1 MVVDIIVDIVIL
13 IMLIIGF
20 IWGWVSGFINTV
32 AKPVKFVLT
41 VIISF
46 SLCAWVG
53 TAIIQPLISEP
64 VIVKLT
70 EFLNE
75 KCVEISA
82 ANAEDKLPTLV
93 KFAAMLAG
101 VDIDKI
107 ATEAGQAEIVTK
119 IIEAVSEPVLNVI
132 ATVIAYIVLHLVVSI
147 LLTIIFA
154 IINSLVE
161 GGFVGFV
168 NRVLGAVIMTTLAAA
183 IVWGL
188 CGISDLILNLPILQE
203 QQWVQEFSGFV
214 LYPFFKNLSPIDIL
228 LSF

>member
-1 MVVDIIVDIVIL
+1 
-13 IMLIIGF
+13 
-20 IWGWVSGFINTV
+20 
-32 AKPVKFVLT
+32 
-41 VIISF
+41 
-46 SLCAWVG
+46 
-53 TAIIQPLISEP
+53 
-64 VIVKLT
+64 
-70 EFLNE
+70 
-75 KCVEISA
+75 
-82 ANAEDKLPTLV
+82 
-93 KFAAMLAG
+93 MLAG

-168 NRVLGAVIMTTLAAA
+168 NRVLGAVIMTTL
-183 IVWGL
+183 
-188 CGISDLILNLPILQE
+188 SDLILNLPILQE